1 MFSPGYLQSEQ
12 NTAGWLWFAI
22 FAVLLVVL
30 IIWWL
35 NRRKADQVPVEP
47 EMQVQRES
55 SPDDLTRIE
64 GIGPKVAKV
73 LSEAGINTFE
83 ALARADRENVQQ
95 TLNAAGF
102 QMMNPEGWI
111 EQAKLAAKGDW
122 DAFEQLQEELK
133 GGRRD

>member
-30 IIWWL
+30 IIWWF

-55 SPDDLTRIE
+55 SPDDLTKIE

-83 ALARADRENVQQ
+83 ALARADRENVQE

-122 DAFEQLQEELK
+122 DAFERLQEQLK